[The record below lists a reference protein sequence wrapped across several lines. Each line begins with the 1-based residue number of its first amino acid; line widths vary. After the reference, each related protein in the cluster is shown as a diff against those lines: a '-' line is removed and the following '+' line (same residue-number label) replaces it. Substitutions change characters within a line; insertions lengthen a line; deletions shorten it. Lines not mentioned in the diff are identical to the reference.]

1 MPERLNKHSPN
12 LFQVWGFLLP
22 ANSNF
27 HISYRGWVDSL
38 LKKIL
43 VGARGLSTQEVE
55 VKSLLRTIISINRE
69 GVTAFAV
76 FLLSF
81 FVATRRKAVSG
92 IGCRSPPVN
101 LDFQKI

>member
-1 MPERLNKHSPN
+1 MGGQP
-12 LFQVWGFLLP
+12 V
-22 ANSNF
+22 
-27 HISYRGWVDSL
+27 
-38 LKKIL
+38 KKIL

-101 LDFQKI
+101 LDFQKIQIDWRNYNA